1 VPAEERCVVGWI
13 PIATEDHSKEV
24 SEWQLIALTYMGG
37 WYRLALP
44 THVKE
49 GKKEEGRSSV
59 GGTGSVSGSAGGKM
73 TGKAG
78 PSSRLGPGS
87 PPKSRVPEKGKER
100 ERESE
105 RRECVLEEYRRFGRW
120 DGWG

>member
-1 VPAEERCVVGWI
+1 VV
-13 PIATEDHSKEV
+13 V
-24 SEWQLIALTYMGG
+24 VALTYMGG
-37 WYRLALP
+37 GYCLTLP

-49 GKKEEGRSSV
+49 GKKEMGMSSV
-59 GGTGSVSGSAGGKM
+59 GGTGMASGSGGGKM

-87 PPKSRVPEKGKER
+87 RPKNRVRKG
-100 ERESE
+100 ESE
-105 RRECVLEEYRRFGRW
+105 RRGCALEVYRRFGRW